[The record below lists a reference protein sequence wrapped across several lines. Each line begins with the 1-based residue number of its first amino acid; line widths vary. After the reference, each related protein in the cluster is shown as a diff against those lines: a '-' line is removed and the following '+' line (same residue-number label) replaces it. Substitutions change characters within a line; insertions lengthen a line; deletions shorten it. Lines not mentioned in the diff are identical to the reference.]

1 MYSVLIIIH
10 YFGIMAMA
18 LEMVFV
24 LMKRTTRMK
33 IDLLC
38 LLAVISVTLA
48 AYTLEMQSTCYEEA
62 LLAKKFEYL
71 GKPFITLFMLFLLLD
86 YCRIFIPKGFKM
98 ALVFFQCL
106 ETLVVFS
113 AEVHM
118 LYYSSIGFTDTG
130 LFPHLV
136 LGRDG
141 PLYIFFM
148 ILLLLECAVMMIIC
162 IRQLMITK
170 SKAEKKQILLF
181 VAIILIPVICLFT
194 VFFNTFGN
202 YDATMMGYLFAAAG
216 FSVSFS
222 RFDLLN
228 AITLAKDQATEYTD
242 SGLIV
247 YDSSD
252 RQVYINS
259 AAEKLGIA
267 ADIKKIYEKNEPF
280 FKDDKTYFVYCNPIE
295 KDGVCYG
302 NMYLIRDMTD
312 IYRYE
317 QQLRE
322 EKQRADEANNA
333 KSEFLA
339 SMSHELRTPMNA
351 VVGMT
356 EVLLRDEDN
365 EQKRTYLKNIMTA
378 STSLLALINDLLDFT
393 KLGSGKFVIT
403 EGDYRP
409 EYMIDGLKPIFEQRI
424 GTKPIKMIYDI
435 DPALPAALRGD
446 DIRIKQVI
454 INLVNNAIKYT
465 DKGSV
470 TLTLKVLESRP
481 GSVIIKYSVTDTGI
495 GIKQEDMGKLFEAFT
510 QVDVTK
516 NRKKEGTGLGLTI
529 CHQLVTLMGG
539 EIKVES
545 EYGVGSCFWFTLEQK
560 SLTKHTIGEKKL
572 KPARSSKTAPLSPVR
587 FGRILIVDDAEMNR
601 EVIKALLAPYVSGTD
616 EAENGEEAVKMISE
630 NKYDIVLMDHMMPI
644 MDGIEAAKKIR
655 SMEGEYYKKL
665 PIIALSASDSPEKT
679 ELFLEA
685 GMDAAATKPVV
696 IKELLKLMQSEVKK
710 RNM

>member
-1 MYSVLIIIH
+1 MYSVLIVIH
-10 YFGIMAMA
+10 YFGIMALA
-18 LEMVFV
+18 VEMMYVF
-24 LMKRTTRMK
+24 LKRTTRIK
-33 IDLLC
+33 IDLLS
-38 LLAVISVTLA
+38 LLAVISVTFA

-62 LLAKKFEYL
+62 FLAKKFEYL
-71 GKPFITLFMLFLLLD
+71 GKPFITLFMMFLLFD
-86 YCRIFIPKGFKM
+86 YCRITIPTWIKM
-98 ALVFFQCL
+98 TLVSVQAL
-106 ETLVVFS
+106 ETLIVFS
-113 AEVHM
+113 AEKHM
-118 LYYSSIGFTDTG
+118 LYYTSLGFTETG

-136 LGRDG
+136 LGRGG
-141 PLYIFFM
+141 PLYIVFAV
-148 ILLLLECAVMMIIC
+148 LLLGECALMVGVC
-162 IRQLMITK
+162 IRQLLRIK
-170 SKAEKKQILLF
+170 SKVEKKQLSLF
-181 VAIILIPVICLFT
+181 IAIILIPVICLFT

-228 AITLAKDQATEYTD
+228 AITLAKDQAAEYTD

-280 FKDDKTYFVYCNPIE
+280 FKDDKTYYVFCNPIE

-409 EYMIDGLKPIFEQRI
+409 EYMIDGLKPMFEQRI
-424 GTKPIKMIYDI
+424 GTRPISMIYDI

-572 KPARSSKTAPLSPVR
+572 KPARSSKPAPISPVR

-616 EAENGEEAVKMISE
+616 EAENGEEAVKMVSE